1 MQSGT
6 HFAKNH
12 GFMLVEALPF
22 FFCRFRFSM
31 DFLRTEETVDVDL
44 GRQRGVMSRS
54 CSEKNF
60 LEYPALR

>member
-6 HFAKNH
+6 HFAKTH

-31 DFLRTEETVDVDL
+31 DILRTEETVDVDL
-44 GRQRGVMSRS
+44 GRQRGVMSLS
-54 CSEKNF
+54 CSEKDF
-60 LEYPALR
+60 LEYPPLR